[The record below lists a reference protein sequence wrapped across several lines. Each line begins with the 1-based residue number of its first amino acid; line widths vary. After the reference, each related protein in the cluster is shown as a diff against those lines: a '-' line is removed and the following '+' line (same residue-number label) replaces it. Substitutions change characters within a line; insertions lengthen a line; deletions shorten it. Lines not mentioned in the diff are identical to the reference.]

1 MIRSDGDM
9 AKEKVLLNRSFC
21 VNLTNSEVPEGNNF
35 ITFYGMAL
43 ITVYINTSV
52 LRIFCC

>member
-1 MIRSDGDM
+1 MIRNEGDV

-35 ITFYGMAL
+35 ITFYDIAL
-43 ITVYINTSV
+43 IMVYINTSV